1 MVGVDTRK
9 RKGWSGDMMV
19 AAFLPEGPVAVTRMI
34 YPVVGDDMLI
44 FEADA
49 ATPGRLVRLP
59 NGATAVLSVC
69 YDAFALTELATGQLG
84 RRDNMTW
91 LATDRHKGRRMSK
104 GEGRELLGRL
114 DAQLKEARPMVGLIG
129 IHRLKK
135 PGRELLWQR
144 HGIATASAALGGGL
158 VVGASHFLKALP
170 SRVGQSPLA
179 ACGVPLGHLSLGMRR
194 TAREHAPL
202 DGFFVDLPWA
212 PHVRALVRLY
222 QSA

>member
-1 MVGVDTRK
+1 
-9 RKGWSGDMMV
+9 MML

-34 YPVVGDDMLI
+34 YPVAGDDMLI

-49 ATPGRLVRLP
+49 DTPGRLVKLAS
-59 NGATAVLSVC
+59 GATAMLSVC
-69 YDAFALTELATGQLG
+69 YDAFALAELATGQLG
-84 RRDNMTW
+84 RRGNMTW
-91 LATDRHKGRRMSK
+91 LATGRHKGRRMSQ
-104 GEGRELLGRL
+104 GEGRDLLSRL
-114 DAQLKEARPMVGLIG
+114 NTQLKEARPTVGLVG
-129 IHRLKK
+129 IHRFKK

-170 SRVGQSPLA
+170 FRAGQSSLA
-179 ACGVPLGHLSLGMRR
+179 AYGVPVGHLSLGMRR
-194 TAREHAPL
+194 TARVHAPL